1 MAGYHITNI
10 KKQPYGSIE
19 KIKEEVEELFDAVE
33 QDCKIMQLVELSDI
47 IGAVE
52 GVLEQ
57 QFPDMTLQ
65 DLIIIISNDGDTIRF
80 IFSPYN

>member
-1 MAGYHITNI
+1 MAGYHITDI
-10 KKQPYGSIE
+10 KKQSYGSIE

-57 QFPDMTLQ
+57 QFPGTTLQ
-65 DLIIIISNDGDTIRF
+65 DLIIMSNITKRAFRTGGR
-80 IFSPYN
+80 S

>member
-1 MAGYHITNI
+1 MAGYHITDI

-52 GVLEQ
+52 GVLETR
-57 QFPDMTLQ
+57 FPGFTIH
-65 DLIIIISNDGDTIRF
+65 DLVNMSNITKRAFRTGGR
-80 IFSPYN
+80 S

>member
-1 MAGYHITNI
+1 
-10 KKQPYGSIE
+10 
-19 KIKEEVEELFDAVE
+19 
-33 QDCKIMQLVELSDI
+33 MQLVELSDI

-65 DLIIIISNDGDTIRF
+65 DLIIMSNITKRAFRTGGR
-80 IFSPYN
+80 S

>member
-1 MAGYHITNI
+1 MAGYHITHI

-65 DLIIIISNDGDTIRF
+65 DLIIMSNITKRAFRTGGR
-80 IFSPYN
+80 S

>member
-1 MAGYHITNI
+1 MAGYHIADI
-10 KKQPYGSIE
+10 KKQSYGSIE

-57 QFPDMTLQ
+57 QFPGTTLQ
-65 DLIIIISNDGDTIRF
+65 DLIIMSNITKRAFRTGGR
-80 IFSPYN
+80 S

>member
-57 QFPDMTLQ
+57 QFPGTTLQ
-65 DLIIIISNDGDTIRF
+65 DLIIMSNITKRAFRTGGR
-80 IFSPYN
+80 S